1 MLGQRAGLRETMNW
15 HNGVGSRGWGCCLGS
30 CQAHSQM
37 LVRHASMNAAEK
49 LRGTQ
54 QLSLLVSIGEAN

>member
-1 MLGQRAGLRETMNW
+1 MLGQRAGQRKTMNW
-15 HNGVGSRGWGCCLGS
+15 HNGVGGWGCCLGS

-54 QLSLLVSIGEAN
+54 QLSLPVSFGEAN